1 MLFNNLAGNV
11 LDNLLM
17 KITAKRW
24 LKKVQQ
30 NKLNTR
36 GFVMGMDTGKH
47 YAKPD
52 PKNFQDRLLLKY
64 QLRLSQLLEHWEDSV
79 AQ

>member
-1 MLFNNLAGNV
+1 MLFNNPIGDV

-17 KITAKRW
+17 RITTKRW

-30 NKLNTR
+30 KKLNVK
-36 GFVMGMDTGKH
+36 GVIMGMDTGKH

-52 PKNFQDRLLLKY
+52 PKNFQNKLLLKY
-64 QLRLSQLLEHWEDSV
+64 QVKVLQLLDHWENSI
-79 AQ
+79 AN